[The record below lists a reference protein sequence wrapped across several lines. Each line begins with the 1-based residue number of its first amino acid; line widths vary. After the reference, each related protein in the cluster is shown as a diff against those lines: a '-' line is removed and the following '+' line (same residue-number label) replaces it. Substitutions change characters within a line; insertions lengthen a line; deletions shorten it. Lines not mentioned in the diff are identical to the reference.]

1 MPKYS
6 AIQTE
11 LIETMAQTLPLFAPA
26 RSHRGED
33 GYGYFVKTRNY
44 MLSLGETYN
53 GAPID
58 LTKAEPP
65 QEPNPAPW
73 GPGTASILA
82 LARKD
87 F

>member
-1 MPKYS
+1 
-6 AIQTE
+6 
-11 LIETMAQTLPLFAPA
+11 
-26 RSHRGED
+26 
-33 GYGYFVKTRNY
+33 
-44 MLSLGETYN
+44 MLSHGETYN

-73 GPGTASILA
+73 GPWTASILA

-87 F
+87 L

>member
-33 GYGYFVKTRNY
+33 GYGYFVRTREY
-44 MLSLGETYN
+44 MLEHGEMYN

-58 LTKAEPP
+58 LSNIINYCIDLHMFVNDEIT
-65 QEPNPAPW
+65 
-73 GPGTASILA
+73 
-82 LARKD
+82 
-87 F
+87 